1 MVIFVLS
8 TLIKVPERT
17 LNEYE
22 LSKLKSVSWRNFI
35 SKNAIGI
42 SLVAFIG
49 GICYSTVL
57 SYLGEYAAAN
67 GMGEIGGR
75 IGAAIVT
82 KIAEGSNAQVAALN
96 TISNQIA
103 YVAPAMAS
111 GTIVPYAITKADLT
125 DLAQSIEASH
135 DEMQS
140 AMIQA
145 ILQAAN
151 MIVSAVQAIDTS
163 TTIDDNMV
171 ARRTID
177 EINRRTIMFSAS
189 PLK

>member
-1 MVIFVLS
+1 MRDIPKYAS
-8 TLIKVPERT
+8 GGSPHGT
-17 LNEYE
+17 
-22 LSKLKSVSWRNFI
+22 
-35 SKNAIGI
+35 
-42 SLVAFIG
+42 AFIAGENGPEIVGHIG
-49 GICYSTVL
+49 GRTEVLNKSQLASTMYSAVV
-57 SYLGEYAAAN
+57 N

-125 DLAQSIEASH
+125 ELAQSIEASH

-163 TTIDDNMV
+163 TTIDDNMI